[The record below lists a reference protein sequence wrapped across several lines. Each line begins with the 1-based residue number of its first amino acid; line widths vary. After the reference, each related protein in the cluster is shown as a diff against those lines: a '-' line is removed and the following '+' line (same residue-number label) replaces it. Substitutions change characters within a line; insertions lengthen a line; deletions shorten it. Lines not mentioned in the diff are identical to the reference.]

1 MTTRKPSVLIKCVAN
16 NYAAPNERIVEFDGG
31 LIRFVN
37 ADDGM
42 LYVSLYR
49 LDNNVRVYV
58 DKTNLVPE
66 TLSN

>member
-1 MTTRKPSVLIKCVAN
+1 MTTRKPRVLIKCVAN
-16 NYAAPNERIVEFDGG
+16 QAASHNERIIEFDGG

-49 LDNNVRVYV
+49 LDNTVRVYV
-58 DKTNLVPE
+58 QNEYLVHNRKPD
-66 TLSN
+66 